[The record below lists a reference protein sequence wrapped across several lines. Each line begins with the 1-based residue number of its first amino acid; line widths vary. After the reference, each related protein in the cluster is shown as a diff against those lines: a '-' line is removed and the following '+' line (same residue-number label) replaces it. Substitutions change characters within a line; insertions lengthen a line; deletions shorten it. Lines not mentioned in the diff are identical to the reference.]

1 MGERKRHFYYYTSKR
16 PDDDGVFSLS
26 EEKLAHFAPGDGL
39 WLVGDEAVFYIVE
52 EIVDG
57 ALRLKREEAAWPED
71 FGEGEFGTVTDGDGY
86 QLPATRQVNALM
98 PMGRPL
104 AMEVE
109 HKGDGS
115 GPGEMV
121 IELYSKEGDGYIKRS
136 TDDDL
141 DALMADAFETLLRLQ
156 LKTLESTAEIGE
168 LWIKYLKY
176 KQGGR

>member
-1 MGERKRHFYYYTSKR
+1 MGARRRHYYYYTSKE
-16 PDDDGVFSLS
+16 PDDDGIFPLS
-26 EEKLAHFAPGDGL
+26 REKLAHLAPGDGL
-39 WLVGDEAVFYIVE
+39 WLVGKEAAFYIVE
-52 EIVDG
+52 EILDDSV
-57 ALRLKREEAAWPED
+57 RLKREDVEGVED
-71 FGEGEFGTVTDGDGY
+71 FGEMEFGAVSNGGGY
-86 QLPATRQVNALM
+86 QLPATRQVSALI
-98 PMGRPL
+98 PTGKPL

-121 IELYSKEGDGYIKRS
+121 IELYSKDGDGYIKRS

-141 DALMADAFETLLRLQ
+141 DALMAEAFETLLRLQ

>member
-1 MGERKRHFYYYTSKR
+1 MGARRRHYYYYTSKE
-16 PDDDGVFSLS
+16 PDDDGMFPLS
-26 EEKLAHFAPGDGL
+26 REKLAHLAPGDGL
-39 WLVGDEAVFYIVE
+39 WLVGKEAAFYIVE
-52 EIVDG
+52 EILDDSVR
-57 ALRLKREEAAWPED
+57 LRREVAEGVED
-71 FGEGEFGTVTDGDGY
+71 FGEMEFGAVSNGGGY
-86 QLPATRQVNALM
+86 QLPATRQVSALI
-98 PMGRPL
+98 PTGKPL

-121 IELYSKEGDGYIKRS
+121 IELYSKDGDGYIKRS

-141 DALMADAFETLLRLQ
+141 DALMAEAFETLLRLQ

>member
-1 MGERKRHFYYYTSKR
+1 MGARKRHYYYYTSKE
-16 PDDDGVFSLS
+16 PDDDGIFPLS
-26 EEKLAHFAPGDGL
+26 EEKLAHLAPGDGL
-39 WLVGDEAVFYIVE
+39 WLVGKEAAFYSVE
-52 EIVDG
+52 EILDGSVRLVREDADEVVDFGNMEFG
-57 ALRLKREEAAWPED
+57 ALSE
-71 FGEGEFGTVTDGDGY
+71 TDGY
-86 QLPATRQVNALM
+86 QLPAMRQVGALI
-98 PMGRPL
+98 PTKPL

-121 IELYSKEGDGYIKRS
+121 IELYSKDGDGYIKRS

-141 DALMADAFETLLRLQ
+141 DALMAEAFETLLRLQ

>member
-1 MGERKRHFYYYTSKR
+1 MGARRRHYYYYTNKE
-16 PDDDGVFSLS
+16 PNADGMFPLS
-26 EEKLAHFAPGDGL
+26 EEKLAHLVPGDGL
-39 WLVGDEAVFYIVE
+39 WLVGKEAAFYIVE
-52 EIVDG
+52 EILDG
-57 ALRLKREEAAWPED
+57 SVRLEREDAESVED
-71 FGEGEFGTVTDGDGY
+71 FGEMEFGALSETDGY
-86 QLPATRQVNALM
+86 QLPAMRQMGALI
-98 PMGRPL
+98 PTKPL

-121 IELYSKEGDGYIKRS
+121 IELYSKDGDGYIKRS

-141 DALMADAFETLLRLQ
+141 DALMAEAFETLLRLQ

>member
-1 MGERKRHFYYYTSKR
+1 MGARRRHYYYYTNKE
-16 PDDDGVFSLS
+16 PNADGMFPLS
-26 EEKLAHFAPGDGL
+26 EEKLAHLAPGDGL
-39 WLVGDEAVFYIVE
+39 WLVGKEAIFYSVE
-52 EIVDG
+52 EILDG
-57 ALRLKREEAAWPED
+57 SVRLERKDAEGVED
-71 FGEGEFGTVTDGDGY
+71 FGNMEFGALSETDGY
-86 QLPATRQVNALM
+86 QLPATRQVSALI
-98 PMGRPL
+98 PTGKPL

-121 IELYSKEGDGYIKRS
+121 IELYSKDGDGYIKRS

-141 DALMADAFETLLRLQ
+141 DALMAEAFETLLRLQ

>member
-1 MGERKRHFYYYTSKR
+1 MGARKRHYYYYTNKV
-16 PDDDGVFSLS
+16 PDDDGIFLLS
-26 EEKLAHFAPGDGL
+26 EEKLAHLAPGDGL
-39 WLVGDEAVFYIVE
+39 WLVGKEAVFYIVE
-52 EIVDG
+52 EILDG
-57 ALRLKREEAAWPED
+57 SVRLKQEDSGGVED
-71 FGEGEFGTVTDGDGY
+71 FGEMEFGALSESGSY
-86 QLPATRQVNALM
+86 QLPATRRVNTLV
-98 PMGRPL
+98 PTGKPL

-109 HKGDGS
+109 HRGDGS

-121 IELYSKEGDGYIKRS
+121 IELYSKDGDGYIKRS

-141 DALMADAFETLLRLQ
+141 DALMAEAFETLLRLQ